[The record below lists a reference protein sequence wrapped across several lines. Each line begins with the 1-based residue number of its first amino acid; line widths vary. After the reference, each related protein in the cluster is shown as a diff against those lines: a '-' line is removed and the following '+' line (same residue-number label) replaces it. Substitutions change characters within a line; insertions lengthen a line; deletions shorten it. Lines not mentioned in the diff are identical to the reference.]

1 MIKEQKSVTLPLFF
15 CSPHSRLSVS
25 FFPHF
30 NLFFFFF
37 FGGGGGGRA
46 SADPHC
52 PKLRLSCSGGLEWL
66 SPAKA
71 DCWGWN
77 SIFTFGSFIFS
88 YS

>member
-37 FGGGGGGRA
+37 FGGGGGGGRA
-46 SADPHC
+46 LIPTAPNSDC
-52 PKLRLSCSGGLEWL
+52 PAVE
-66 SPAKA
+66 
-71 DCWGWN
+71 D
-77 SIFTFGSFIFS
+77 
-88 YS
+88 